1 MTTCANRST
10 SLDEK
15 LQIYQATSTRYSQWY
30 ADQAEHGGRCFYWS
44 LTLMGVLLQKGYR
57 ALIQAGSMSWPI
69 VPAGQDDGK
78 SPTHF
83 SYEWSPWR
91 EESQAA
97 LKLGLLPEIHVW
109 VGLPDQNE
117 LLDFT
122 TKFLPEQ
129 AAKERLS
136 WRTHQPPDF
145 LWCGP
150 SELPEGVI
158 YKPDLAAIGF
168 ILERIHKS
176 NHRQNGG
183 KKGESCRTGA

>member
-1 MTTCANRST
+1 LEIYGTTA
-10 SLDEK
+10 
-15 LQIYQATSTRYSQWY
+15 TRYRQWY
-30 ADQAEHGGRCFYWS
+30 SDQAEHGGRCFYWS

-69 VPAGQDDGK
+69 LPPDQDDGK

-97 LKLGLLPEIHVW
+97 LKLGLLSEIHVW

-117 LLDFT
+117 LLDFA

-129 AAKERLS
+129 AAKEGLI
-136 WRTHQPPDF
+136 WRTPQPPDF
-145 LWCGP
+145 LLCGP
-150 SELPEGVI
+150 SELPEGVL
-158 YKPDLAAIGF
+158 YKPDLDAIGF
-168 ILERIHKS
+168 VLDRIRKT
-176 NHRQNGG
+176 NHR
-183 KKGESCRTGA
+183 